1 MIDFTEISYD
11 SDDWE
16 LFARDFLA
24 ELGFTIESPPDRGP
38 DQGKDMLVL
47 ETVSGKLHHYTFR
60 WLVSCK
66 HFATSGN
73 AVNESKDEPNIL
85 ERMRSFQ
92 ADGFL
97 GFYSTIASSGL
108 NGRLRE
114 LRNNVDIRD
123 YQIFDH
129 KRIEDYLMRLGFS
142 RIFTR
147 YFPESVKHVRPLHK
161 VLDEYVPIACDV
173 CGKDLLEALYQEPYS
188 GLVAQVE
195 VHDKASGI
203 TTIERMY
210 FACKGECDKRM
221 EDACRREFDTMAA
234 WKDLSDLVIPADLLR
249 WIMATLNRLRSGE
262 YRYTDRAFQKEKE
275 LIMGLSQKVFREM
288 TERERERVRD
298 LIRFSG

>member
-1 MIDFTEISYD
+1 MIDFTEIPYD

-16 LFARDFLA
+16 LFARDFLT

-85 ERMRSFQ
+85 ERMRAFQ

-97 GFYSTIASSGL
+97 GFYSTIVSSGL
-108 NGRLRE
+108 NTRLRE
-114 LRNNVDIRD
+114 LRARGDIRD

-129 KRIEDYLMRLGFS
+129 KRIENYLIRLGFS

-147 YFPESVKHVRPLHK
+147 YLPESAKNLRPLHK

-173 CGKDLLEALYQEPYS
+173 CGKDLLEALYRDNYS

-195 VHDKASGI
+195 VTDSASGV
-203 TTIERMY
+203 TTVERMY
-210 FACKGECDKRM
+210 FACKGKCDKQM
-221 EDACRREFDTMAA
+221 EEACWNEFKTPAG
-234 WKDLSDLVIPADLLR
+234 WKDLSDIVIPADFLR
-249 WIMATLNRLRSGE
+249 WIMATFNRLRSGE
-262 YRYTDRAFQKEKE
+262 YRYTDAAFEKEKQ
-275 LIMGLSQKVFREM
+275 LIMALSQKVFREM

-298 LIRFSG
+298 LIRLPC